1 MAVDTLP
8 PRSSAP
14 PPEPDGHRGQSRSG
28 LLERLGGYRPNR
40 LAIAGMLVALTLIS
54 LWLRTREI
62 NFYYWIDEAI
72 SVGIS
77 SHPLGQL
84 HHLLRED
91 GSPPLYYLVL
101 HVWMQAFGHGE
112 VATHWLSEI
121 FALATIP
128 VAYWGGAS
136 LFSRRT
142 GAYAAVLAAGVPFLT
157 SYAQET
163 RMYSL
168 VALLSLVIA
177 VAFVH
182 AFVYRHRRYLPVF
195 SVAMAAALYT
205 HNWALFL
212 GLASFI
218 AYLACVWATP
228 APRRDLWRDG
238 AIGFGI
244 VAVLFAPWLPT
255 LVYQAQ
261 HTGAPWALPPV
272 IWSLS
277 TGFYFIAG
285 GRGATMTLALAAGFG
300 FFATGTGLFV
310 VALRRRP
317 ITFPSVD
324 SDRRRE
330 AVAAAA
336 LAILTFGTLL
346 IAWLYA
352 KTTPAWAGRYLAVI
366 VGPLIV
372 LVALGLV
379 RARGLGVVALVFVC
393 LFWVLDPPLTSR
405 NSKSNVASLAQAMD
419 HHIGA
424 TTLVLST
431 QPELVPTLAYYMPE
445 ITHFGTPLGPVPD
458 PRVVD
463 WRNALAKFEH
473 SSARSVLAP
482 MVDAL
487 APGQRVLLVI
497 PTSFSKT
504 PEWMKLIYHDS
515 KRWRSYL
522 EHDRRLRLIMSA
534 APHQWSANVGV
545 KGYLFTVRSR

>member
-8 PRSSAP
+8 PRSPAP
-14 PPEPDGHRGQSRSG
+14 APEPDDQSGRARSG
-28 LLERLGGYRPNR
+28 LLERLAGYQPNR
-40 LAIAGMLVALTLIS
+40 LAIAGMLLALTLIS
-54 LWLRTREI
+54 LWLRTREL
-62 NFYYWIDEAI
+62 NFYYWIDEAL

-77 SHPLGQL
+77 SHPLSQL

-91 GSPPLYYLVL
+91 GSPPLYYVLL
-101 HVWMQAFGHGE
+101 HVWMQVFGHGE

-142 GAYAAVLAAGVPFLT
+142 GLYAAVLAAGVPFLT

-168 VALLSLVIA
+168 LALLSLVVSIGF
-177 VAFVH
+177 VQAFVFH
-182 AFVYRHRRYLPVF
+182 RRRYLPVF
-195 SVAMAAALYT
+195 SVALALALYT

-212 GLASFI
+212 GLATFI
-218 AYLACVWATP
+218 AYLVCVWLAP

-255 LVYQAQ
+255 LLYQAQ
-261 HTGAPWALPPV
+261 HTGAPWALSPV

-277 TGFYFIAG
+277 TAFYFIAG

-300 FFATGTGLFV
+300 MFATGVGLFAGGRRL
-310 VALRRRP
+310 VALP
-317 ITFPSVD
+317 AND
-324 SDRRRE
+324 SSKRAD
-330 AVAAAA
+330 AMAAIA
-336 LAILTFGTLL
+336 LAILAFGTLL

-393 LFWVLDPPLTSR
+393 LFWVLDPPATSR
-405 NSKSNVASLAQAMD
+405 NSKSNVASLAAA
-419 HHIGA
+419 INPYISP

-431 QPELVPTLAYYMPE
+431 QPEQVPTLAYYMPK

-463 WRNALAKFEH
+463 WRNALEKFEGSRRH
-473 SSARSVLAP
+473 AVLRP
-482 MVDAL
+482 ML
-487 APGQRVLLVI
+487 KSLTPGQRVLLVI
-497 PTSFSKT
+497 PTSFTKE
-504 PEWMKLIYHDS
+504 PRWMKLIYLDS
-515 KRWRSYL
+515 KSWLKYL
-522 EHDRRLRLIMSA
+522 QHDPHMKWIAAS
-534 APHQWSANVGV
+534 APHRWSANVGV
-545 KGYLFTVRSR
+545 AGYLFAVR

>member
-14 PPEPDGHRGQSRSG
+14 PPEPDEHRGRSRAG
-28 LLERLGGYRPNR
+28 LLDRLGGYRPSR
-40 LAIAGMLVALTLIS
+40 LAIGGFLVALTLVS
-54 LWLRTREI
+54 LLLRIGEL

-84 HHLLRED
+84 PHLLRED
-91 GSPPLYYLVL
+91 GSPPLYYVLL

-121 FALATIP
+121 FALIAVP

-136 LFSRRT
+136 LFGRRA

-168 VALLSLVIA
+168 LALLSLVVAI
-177 VAFVH
+177 AFVH
-182 AFVYRHRRYLPVF
+182 AFVYRRRRYLPVF
-195 SVAMAAALYT
+195 SVALAASLYT

-212 GLASFI
+212 GLATFL
-218 AYLACVWATP
+218 AYLACVRVAP

-244 VAVLFAPWLPT
+244 VAILFLPWLPT
-255 LVYQAQ
+255 LLYQAR
-261 HTGAPWALPPV
+261 HTGAPWALSPV
-272 IWSLS
+272 VWSLS
-277 TGFYFIAG
+277 TAFYFIAG

-300 FFATGTGLFV
+300 FFATGTGLFTRGRRLI
-310 VALRRRP
+310 ALP
-317 ITFPSVD
+317 APE
-324 SDRRRE
+324 SDRRSD
-330 AVAAAA
+330 AVAAMA
-336 LAILTFGTLL
+336 LAILAFGTLL

-352 KTTPAWAGRYLAVI
+352 KTTPAWSGRYLAVV
-366 VGPLIV
+366 VGPLLV
-372 LVALGLV
+372 LVAMGLA
-379 RARGLGVVALVFVC
+379 RARGLGVVALVAVC
-393 LFWVLDPPLTSR
+393 LFWVLDPRPPSR
-405 NSKSNVASLAQAMD
+405 DAKSNVASMAHVLNRYTAP
-419 HHIGA
+419 

-431 QPELVPTLAYYMPE
+431 QPEQVPTLAYYMPQ

-463 WRNALAKFEH
+463 WRNALEKFEGSRRH
-473 SSARSVLAP
+473 AVLGPMIRSLT
-482 MVDAL
+482 
-487 APGQRVLLVI
+487 PGQRVLLVI
-497 PTSFSKT
+497 PTSFTKE
-504 PEWMKLIYHDS
+504 PRWMDLIYLDS
-515 KRWRSYL
+515 KSWLRYL
-522 EHDRRLRLIMSA
+522 RHDRRLRLIATA
-534 APHQWSANVGV
+534 APHRWSANVGV
-545 KGYLFTVRSR
+545 AGYLFAVR

>member
-14 PPEPDGHRGQSRSG
+14 PPEPDEHRGRSRSG
-28 LLERLGGYRPNR
+28 LFDRLGGYRPSR
-40 LAIAGMLVALTLIS
+40 LVIGGLLAALTLVS
-54 LWLRTREI
+54 LYLHTRQL

-84 HHLLRED
+84 PQLLRED
-91 GSPPLYYLVL
+91 GSPPLYYALL

-121 FALATIP
+121 FALITVP

-136 LFSRRT
+136 LFNRRT

-163 RMYSL
+163 RMYAL
-168 VALLSLVIA
+168 LALLSLIVA

-182 AFVYRHRRYLPVF
+182 AYVYRRRRYLPVF
-195 SVAMAAALYT
+195 SVALVAALYT

-212 GLASFI
+212 GLATFV
-218 AYLACVWATP
+218 AYLACVWAAR

-238 AIGFGI
+238 AIGFGT

-261 HTGAPWALPPV
+261 HTGAPWALAPV
-272 IWSLS
+272 VWSL
-277 TGFYFIAG
+277 TTAFYFIAG

-300 FFATGTGLFV
+300 LFATGAGLFPRGRRLI
-310 VALRRRP
+310 ALP
-317 ITFPSVD
+317 AAD
-324 SDRRRE
+324 SDRRRD
-330 AVAAAA
+330 AVAAVA
-336 LAILTFGTLL
+336 LAILAFGTLL

-372 LVALGLV
+372 LVAMGLA

-393 LFWVLDPPLTSR
+393 LFWVLDPRPPSR
-405 NSKSNVASLAQAMD
+405 DAKSNVAALARVMNPHTA
-419 HHIGA
+419 A

-431 QPELVPTLAYYMPE
+431 QPEQVPTLAYYMPQ

-463 WRNALAKFEH
+463 WRNALARFEH
-473 SSARSVLAP
+473 ARTATVLAP
-482 MVDAL
+482 MIRSL
-487 APGQRVLLVI
+487 APGQRVLLVV
-497 PTSFSKT
+497 PTSFAKT
-504 PEWMKLIYHDS
+504 PPWMKLIHRES
-515 KRWRSYL
+515 TGWLHYL
-522 EHDRRLRLIMSA
+522 RRDRRLRLLKASA
-534 APHQWSANVGV
+534 PYQYRANVAVG
-545 KGYLFTVRSR
+545 GYLFAVRSR